1 MDPAGTAPGKIL
13 GGVWDRICRLKIK
26 ICRLDTIFFRLPN
39 IPKTTLMQPICVDI
53 EYNTQ
58 GKHVVAGNKQF
69 FYTKYTYLKQ
79 STQLSENISVLI
91 WKHVIKY
98 QLNIHVT

>member
-1 MDPAGTAPGKIL
+1 
-13 GGVWDRICRLKIK
+13 
-26 ICRLDTIFFRLPN
+26 
-39 IPKTTLMQPICVDI
+39 MQPICVDI

-98 QLNIHVT
+98 QSTIHGSML